1 MKERT
6 KTLLARPDREEAR
19 ARREAAKTL
28 PKGFSV
34 VEVTETISNEVS
46 EYKDA
51 KRSSFK
57 KLYAVIGS
65 IYDKFLFLYTQPD
78 EQDLFLVECIRKN
91 ITIKAGTDLSVIL
104 IRFHLNPSKE
114 TRSRYAHVLREAA
127 FRRIRAGELATTL
140 RKKGSSIKAMARA
153 FTDRRKESS
162 EKPAITER
170 TIKLACSG
178 KLWKKWQEDSKPVLR
193 LTVERQENGKVQ
205 LTKITAPKQRDDENS
220 HALRRA

>member
-1 MKERT
+1 MMSQPNTVYSDAAYEQHHNAGSR
-6 KTLLARPDREEAR
+6 LLKKRAKRAFAQPDKEEAR
-19 ARREAAKTL
+19 ARRKAAKTL
-28 PKGFSV
+28 PGGFSV
-34 VEVTETISNEVS
+34 DEVTKIIQKNVF
-46 EYKDA
+46 EYKTSRKA
-51 KRSSFK
+51 SNRI
-57 KLYAVIGS
+57 LYIVLSS
-65 IYDKFLFLYTQPD
+65 IYDEFLFLDANPD
-78 EQDLFLVECIRKN
+78 EQDRFWADCLREN

-114 TRSRYAHVLREAA
+114 TRSRYALVLREAA

-178 KLWKKWQEDSKPVLR
+178 KL
-193 LTVERQENGKVQ
+193 
-205 LTKITAPKQRDDENS
+205 
-220 HALRRA
+220 